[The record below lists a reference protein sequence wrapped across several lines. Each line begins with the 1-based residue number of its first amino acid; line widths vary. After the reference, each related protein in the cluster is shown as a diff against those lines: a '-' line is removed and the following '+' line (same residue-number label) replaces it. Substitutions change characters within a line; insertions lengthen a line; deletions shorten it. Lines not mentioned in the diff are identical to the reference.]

1 MNRLLTERSS
11 GLANVQVVPIDGG
24 LVRTD
29 GSISHH
35 DMHDYLNLTTSTAM
49 KVFEPVH
56 DLLTQVLNENEKE
69 KDLTPSE

>member
-1 MNRLLTERSS
+1 MP
-11 GLANVQVVPIDGG
+11 NVQVVQLAGG

-35 DMHDYLNLTTSTAM
+35 DMHDYLQLTTAM
-49 KVFEPVH
+49 AYKVFEPVH
-56 DLLTQVLNENEKE
+56 DLLHQVLNENEKE